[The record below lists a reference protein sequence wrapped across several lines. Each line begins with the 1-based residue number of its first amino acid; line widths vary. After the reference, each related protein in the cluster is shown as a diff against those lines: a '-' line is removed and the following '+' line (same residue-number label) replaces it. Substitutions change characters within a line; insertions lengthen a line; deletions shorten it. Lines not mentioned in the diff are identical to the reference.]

1 MTDQPYAAEVRAYL
15 ADCAWHRAQ
24 LDPAYHPTAAGAVKM
39 IPHGG
44 DPEAAEQIRQ
54 AFTAATSPVIV
65 HDPRPGGPAL
75 VTLADLPALLT
86 RHATGP
92 GPAPVPPPAPAPTRP
107 RRVLVTGSR
116 TWTDQAAIAG
126 ALRQQWAAGTVLVS
140 GACPRGADAI
150 AERLWVSWG
159 GPVERHPADW
169 GTGRWAGLARNA
181 AMVAAGADVCL
192 AFIRDGSPGAS
203 HAAQLAAL
211 AGILVR
217 RYDHPEQVQVK
228 SGKAPPG
235 LTIEAA
241 ALRYIRRGWPVFVL
255 GRSKRPVANCAACRA
270 AGAGHDKAACTCL
283 TCHGFYAATIDPAR
297 LAAMLAKVP
306 GGLLAIRTGRVSGLC
321 VVDID
326 PRNGGQL
333 DKALMA
339 PTATVA
345 TGGGGWHLYYRH
357 PGGPTLPA
365 LPGRA
370 GIDVK
375 GDGGYVAAPPSVH
388 PGTGKPYRW
397 AGGRGVAEMPPAL
410 RAALTPPPP
419 PAPSPAAEALRGP
432 VRPRAAGGISSPPA
446 LLAALLRAV
455 ENAPE
460 GRRRATLYGAARG
473 AARMVAAGA
482 LAEPDARAALEAAG
496 TTAQQTP
503 REIRAAIDGAFA
515 DEGAAA

>member
-1 MTDQPYAAEVRAYL
+1 MTPQPYEAEVRAYL
-15 ADCAWHRAQ
+15 ADCVRHRAQ

-39 IPHGG
+39 IPHGANP
-44 DPEAAEQIRQ
+44 DQAEQIRQ
-54 AFTAATSPVIV
+54 AFTALTSPVIV

-86 RHATGP
+86 QHATDP
-92 GPAPVPPPAPAPTRP
+92 DPAPVAAPAPSRA

-116 TWTDQAAIAG
+116 TWTAEAVIAD
-126 ALRQQWAAGTVLVS
+126 ALREQWAAGTVLVS

-150 AERLWVSWG
+150 AERLWATWG
-159 GPVERHPADW
+159 GPVERHSADW
-169 GTGRWAGLARNA
+169 GTGRGAGMARNA
-181 AMVAAGADVCL
+181 AMIALGADVCL

-203 HAAQLAAL
+203 HAAQLAGL
-211 AGILVR
+211 AGIPVR
-217 RYDHPEQVQVK
+217 RYSHPGQGK
-228 SGKAPPG
+228 SEKAPSG

-241 ALRYIRRGWPVFVL
+241 ALRYMENGWAVFVL
-255 GRSKRPVANCAACRA
+255 GRSKRPVANCPACRA
-270 AGAGHDKAACTCL
+270 AGAGHDKAGCGCL
-283 TCHGFYAATIDPAR
+283 TCHGFYAATLDPAR

-333 DKALMA
+333 DKALMG

-365 LPGRA
+365 LPGAA
-370 GIDVK
+370 GVDIK

-388 PGTGKPYRW
+388 PGTGKLYRW
-397 AGGRGVAEMPPAL
+397 VGGRGVAEMPPAL
-410 RAALTPPPP
+410 RAALAPPPP
-419 PAPSPAAEALRGP
+419 TPAAPPHIGP
-432 VRPRAAGGISSPPA
+432 VATRAAGGISSPSA
-446 LLAALLRAV
+446 LLAAHLRAV
-455 ENAPE
+455 QQAPE

-473 AARMVAAGA
+473 VARMVAAGA
-482 LAEPDARAALEAAG
+482 LTEPAARAALTAAG
-496 TTAQQTP
+496 TAAQQTS
-503 REIRAAIDGAFA
+503 REIRAAIDGAFT